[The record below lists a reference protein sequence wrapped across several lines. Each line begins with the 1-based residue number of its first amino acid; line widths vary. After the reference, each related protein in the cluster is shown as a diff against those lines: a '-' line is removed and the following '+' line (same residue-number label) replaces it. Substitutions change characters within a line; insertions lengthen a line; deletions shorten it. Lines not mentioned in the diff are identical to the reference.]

1 MKFWL
6 AVLTLVT
13 ACAGAAAWWWD
24 RDHDLWRPPAPNRPE
39 VSAVQP
45 LPAPASAPVA
55 AAIERPLLWSSRR
68 PPRARTPEDRLV
80 EELNQSRLL
89 AVLQSGEQ
97 RIALL
102 RAPDGRLVKYG
113 SQGRPWRL
121 ESFDGRQ
128 ASFVTEEGQRAS
140 RPLEPIRAR

>member
-6 AVLTLVT
+6 TVLAVVV
-13 ACAGAAAWWWD
+13 ACTGAAAWWWD

-39 VSAVQP
+39 VPTVQP
-45 LPAPASAPVA
+45 LPEPAPVPVA

-68 PPRARTPEDRLV
+68 PPRAPAPEDRLID
-80 EELNQSRLL
+80 ELNQSRLL

-113 SQGRPWRL
+113 SQSQPWRL

-128 ASFVTEEGQRAS
+128 ASFVTDEGQRTS
-140 RPLEPIRAR
+140 RPLEPIRSR